1 VIVTRAQHRQK
12 PASTPATTVR
22 GKLAVCLTA
31 AFASAGLAVGVA
43 RCGVSP
49 AGAASPQS
57 EAARFLEGYARP
69 DGRVVRL
76 DQGHDTVSEGQ
87 AYGMLLAET
96 DGDYAG
102 FSRIWEW
109 TRDHLQRRDG
119 LFAFHTNAAGQ
130 LISEQPASDADV
142 LIAWALLR
150 YRGPDAARVHGAGR
164 RVADSVLAHEVT
176 TGPGGM
182 PVLTAG
188 PWAIGQPV
196 ILDPSYWAIPALQDL
211 AQLTGREEW
220 HRLAVG
226 AVSITRELTQN
237 GRLLPPDWAELSLG
251 GTVQPIPAPDGSQ
264 PQPQYGPD
272 AQRTVVWFASSCDP
286 QAKALAARW
295 WPLLRSRRH
304 AQALSLSLSGTV
316 LSATPAPLALVA
328 SAAAAT
334 AADHSAASLR
344 LLSQAAAQQRSWPT
358 YYGGAWAALGP
369 ALLTSQI
376 LGACSS

>member
-1 VIVTRAQHRQK
+1 LIVTRGQDRQR
-12 PASTPATTVR
+12 PANKVTATVR
-22 GKLAVCLTA
+22 RKLAVCLTA

-43 RCGVSP
+43 RCGVSQ
-49 AGAASPQS
+49 AGAESPQS

-76 DQGHDTVSEGQ
+76 DQGDDTVSEGQ

-96 DGDYAG
+96 AGDYAG
-102 FSRIWEW
+102 FSRIWGW

-119 LFAFHTNAAGQ
+119 LFAFHASAAGQ
-130 LISEQPASDADV
+130 LISEEPATDADV

-150 YRGPDAARVHGAGR
+150 YQGPGAAIFHRAGH
-164 RVADSVLAHEVT
+164 RVADAVLAREVT
-176 TGPGGM
+176 AGPGGM

-188 PWAIGQPV
+188 PWAIGQPA

-211 AQLTGREEW
+211 AHLTGRQEW

-226 AVSITRELTQN
+226 AVSMTRELTHN

-251 GTVQPIPAPDGSQ
+251 GTVQPVPAPDGSE
-264 PQPQYGPD
+264 PLPQYGPD
-272 AQRTVVWFASSCDP
+272 AQRTVVWFGASCDP

-295 WPLLRSRRH
+295 WPLLRSRHH
-304 AQALSLSLSGTV
+304 AQALSLSLNGTV
-316 LSATPAPLALVA
+316 LTATPAPLALVA
-328 SAAAAT
+328 SAAAAK
-334 AADHSAASLR
+334 AADHSAATLR

-369 ALLTSQI
+369 ALLTSQV

>member
-1 VIVTRAQHRQK
+1 MTVTRPQGRQ
-12 PASTPATTVR
+12 TPKSRVAARVR
-22 GKLAVCLTA
+22 GKAAACLTA

-43 RCGVSP
+43 RCGVSD
-49 AGAASPQS
+49 AGAALPQS
-57 EAARFLEGYARP
+57 EAARFLDGYARP

-96 DGDYAG
+96 DGDHSG

-109 TRDHLQRRDG
+109 THDHLQRPDG
-119 LFAFHTNAAGQ
+119 LFAFHANAAGQ
-130 LISEQPASDADV
+130 LISEEPATDADV

-150 YRGPDAARVHGAGR
+150 YHGPGGARFHDAGR
-164 RVADSVLAHEVT
+164 RVADAVLAHEVA

-196 ILDPSYWAIPALQDL
+196 VLDPSYWAIPALEDL
-211 AQLTGREEW
+211 AQLTGRKEW
-220 HRLAVG
+220 SRLAAG
-226 AVSITRELTQN
+226 AVSMTRELTRN

-251 GTVQPIPAPDGSQ
+251 GTLQPVPAPDGSQ
-264 PQPQYGPD
+264 PGPQYGPD
-272 AQRTVVWFASSCDP
+272 AQRTVVWFAASCDP
-286 QAKALAARW
+286 GARALAARW

-304 AQALSLSLSGTV
+304 ARALSLNLNGTV
-316 LSATPAPLALVA
+316 LQATPTPLSLVA
-328 SAAAAT
+328 SAAAAK
-334 AADHSAASLR
+334 AANQSAAAWWLLR
-344 LLSQAAAQQRSWPT
+344 QAAVQQRSWPT

-369 ALLTSQI
+369 ALLASRV
-376 LGACSS
+376 LGPCSG